1 MKRKTKMTTVGLF
14 QHFFKALLAFIS
26 VLIIIYIYLY
36 HEHGTLKASF
46 QAEVKN
52 EEDYDEEDVDRLVE
66 AEQQRRKSLLA
77 KYCQSNFS
85 SSAKSLNTFYFVVSE
100 NRKII
105 YCRTGKTGST
115 TTSALLYN
123 LEHGYNMTA
132 KELKINKGSITSRL
146 LSTYNKEEIDH
157 RVSSYY
163 SIVVTR
169 NPIERLASAW
179 ISRFLYNHHLRYNDR
194 YGSMLQTVSNTSNT
208 EIHYDYIAHTE
219 TLADDLRLFLRKV
232 GVTNRDDILPQTKKR
247 GAEKKLSEPLRINSI
262 RRFEKSCKKV

>member
-1 MKRKTKMTTVGLF
+1 
-14 QHFFKALLAFIS
+14 
-26 VLIIIYIYLY
+26 
-36 HEHGTLKASF
+36 
-46 QAEVKN
+46 
-52 EEDYDEEDVDRLVE
+52 
-66 AEQQRRKSLLA
+66 
-77 KYCQSNFS
+77 
-85 SSAKSLNTFYFVVSE
+85 
-100 NRKII
+100 
-105 YCRTGKTGST
+105 
-115 TTSALLYN
+115 
-123 LEHGYNMTA
+123 MTA

-247 GAEKKLSEPLRINSI
+247 GAEKKLRNLFALIPLEDL
-262 RRFEKSCKKV
+262 RRVARKFKADFEMFGYSYEEEVLKLSQP

>member
-1 MKRKTKMTTVGLF
+1 
-14 QHFFKALLAFIS
+14 
-26 VLIIIYIYLY
+26 
-36 HEHGTLKASF
+36 
-46 QAEVKN
+46 
-52 EEDYDEEDVDRLVE
+52 
-66 AEQQRRKSLLA
+66 
-77 KYCQSNFS
+77 
-85 SSAKSLNTFYFVVSE
+85 
-100 NRKII
+100 
-105 YCRTGKTGST
+105 
-115 TTSALLYN
+115 
-123 LEHGYNMTA
+123 MTA

-208 EIHYDYIAHTE
+208 ENIKDKNNQQVPFLAFIRAATDNRKEWQNRHWIPVSDACTPCKIHYDYIAHTE

-247 GAEKKLSEPLRINSI
+247 GAEKKLRNLFALIPLEDL
-262 RRFEKSCKKV
+262 RRVARKFKADFEMFGYSYEEEVLKLSQP